1 MCSGTYEG
9 IADHVGIHRLRMRIN
24 CRQSKELERVAVSPE
39 RMCPKVQLPD
49 TYLHRFY
56 DLPQARGADM
66 ITIGIEQTS
75 VGRVRACKLA
85 RCRAAAPCSNQA
97 AAALSVFY

>member
-1 MCSGTYEG
+1 VCPGTYEG

-24 CRQSKELERVAVSPE
+24 CRQSKELERGAVSPE
-39 RMCPKVQLPD
+39 RMRPEMQLPD

-75 VGRVRACKLA
+75 VGRVRPCKLA
-85 RCRAAAPCSNQA
+85 RRRAAAPFSNHTTV
-97 AAALSVFY
+97 ALSDRK